1 MASTLA
7 GLGSTMDINSLITQ
21 LMAVERVPIDNLA
34 KRTQKYQSEL
44 SAYGS
49 VKSTLSS
56 LQSAASALA
65 AQSTSRPATGT
76 SSDTTV
82 ATVSAQ
88 AGAAKSSY
96 SLEVRALAQAQKLYG
111 ASYAAGTAEI
121 GSGSLTIEFG
131 SYANGSFN
139 VADAQKTLGITI
151 APGKSTLADVRD
163 AINAA
168 GGDVSAALV
177 NDGSGKRLVLT
188 STSTGA
194 AHSMR
199 IRVSDADG
207 NDTDS
212 NGLSAL
218 AYDPAADAGGGRNLQ
233 VAQAAQ
239 DADFTLDG
247 LPMTRASNTITDAI
261 DNVTIG
267 LSKPGSTNL
276 SIAPDTA
283 AQRSALDTLVKAYN
297 SAVSTM
303 KSLTSYDPVTKTGSI
318 LLGES
323 TVRGLQAQIRSVIN
337 GVYGNAGDTRR
348 SLSAIGVSM
357 QSDGSL
363 AVDSTRY
370 SSALSAAPA
379 EVERVMTAA
388 ATALSTA
395 LGTALANDDSG
406 VINARTSGLQTTIK
420 QLTDQQTRMED
431 RMTAIEARYRAQFTA
446 LDNLVSS
453 TTATTNYLT
462 TQFKSLQSITTG
474 KN

>member
-65 AQSTSRPATGT
+65 AQATSRPATGT

-88 AGAAKSSY
+88 AGATKSSY

-111 ASYAAGTAEI
+111 ASHASNTDDIGT
-121 GSGSLTIEFG
+121 GTLTIEFG
-131 SYANGSFN
+131 SYSNGTFN
-139 VADAQKTLGITI
+139 VADAQKTLSI
-151 APGKSTLADVRD
+151 AVPQGKSTLADVRD

-199 IRVSDADG
+199 IRVADDDGGNTDA
-207 NDTDS
+207 S
-212 NGLSAL
+212 GLSAL
-218 AYDPAADAGGGRNLQ
+218 AYDPAADAGDGRNLQ

-239 DADFTLDG
+239 DAEFTLDG

-267 LSKPGSTNL
+267 LSKTGST
-276 SIAPDTA
+276 SIAIAPDTA
-283 AQRSALDTLVKAYN
+283 AQRTALDALVKAYN
-297 SAVSTM
+297 SAFSTM
-303 KSLTSYDPVTKTGSI
+303 KNLTSYDAVTKTGSI

-323 TVRGLQAQIRSVIN
+323 TVRGLQTQIRSVVN

-348 SLSAIGVSM
+348 SLSAIGVAI

-370 SSALSAAPA
+370 GSALSAAPA

-388 ATALSTA
+388 AKALSTA

-420 QLTDQQTRMED
+420 QLTEQQTRMED
-431 RMTAIEARYRAQFTA
+431 RMTEIEARYRAQFTA
-446 LDNLVSS
+446 LDSLVSS

-462 TQFKSLQSITTG
+462 TQFKSLQNITNG
-474 KN
+474 NN